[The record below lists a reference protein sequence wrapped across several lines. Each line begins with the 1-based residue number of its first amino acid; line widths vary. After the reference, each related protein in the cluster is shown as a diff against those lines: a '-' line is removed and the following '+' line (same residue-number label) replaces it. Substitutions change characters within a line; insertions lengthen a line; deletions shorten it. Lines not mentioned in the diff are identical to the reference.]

1 MLAFATLCAAVVSL
15 GPAAAARGASKHPT
29 FRPRWQVVS
38 HGGAATDGPYTI
50 LWSQRLG
57 VVGTLIN
64 ELSGQRTPV
73 LAPST
78 CLAPV
83 GGQVSMGDSWLI
95 AACPDYTVGLYSLA
109 DGQWTTVS
117 MPGVCRHAVGTGPSC
132 QPSGVGTDWI
142 RYDED
147 RRRLGD
153 RSLFQN
159 IVTGAVRNDPTNAH
173 TLPDLDSPLLTKSVC
188 APLRVPGA
196 TSENTLALDGRFA
209 VLSNPAGNFL
219 EHCATHLHQLLTDS
233 APWVTVGQ
241 AEIMWV
247 SRPEGPLDGMFLPS
261 RRRFTLS
268 RPLGADVADLVIS
281 DRHLYVLGETRH
293 TTSDVWS
300 VPVSVFRGS

>member
-1 MLAFATLCAAVVSL
+1 MLVLATLCAAAVSL
-15 GPAAAARGASKHPT
+15 GPAAAARGASEHPT

-73 LAPST
+73 SAPST
-78 CLAPV
+78 CLTPV

-95 AACPDYTVGLYSLA
+95 AACPDYTVDLYSLA
-109 DGQWTTVS
+109 DGQWKTVS
-117 MPGVCRHAVGTGPSC
+117 MPGVCRHAAARGPSC

-153 RSLFQN
+153 TSLFQN
-159 IVTGAVRNDPTNAH
+159 IVTGAVRADPTNAH

-188 APLRVPGA
+188 GPLRVPRA
-196 TSENTLALDGRFA
+196 TSGNTIVLDGRFA
-209 VLSNPAGNFL
+209 VLSNTAGNFL
-219 EHCATHLHQLLTDS
+219 EHCATHLRELLTD
-233 APWVTVGQ
+233 ALWVTVAPG
-241 AEIMWV
+241 EVMWV
-247 SRPEGPLDGMFLPS
+247 SQPRSLEGILLPS
-261 RRRFTLS
+261 RRRFTVL
-268 RPLGADVADLVIS
+268 RPPRALMDDVEIS
-281 DRHLYVLGETRH
+281 ARHIYVFGITRR
-293 TTSDVWS
+293 SNSVVWS
-300 VPVSVFRGS
+300 APVSALRGS